1 MDLKPVSRKK
11 DRLFLFNPSKWDHI
25 ARFFGSFCD
34 IEDRTC
40 FAIRE
45 HHFKSVFAFRKCIQ
59 KAVVQSYEK
68 RALAIAEIV
77 FAVFWILVSFL
88 NRVL

>member
-1 MDLKPVSRKK
+1 MREKSA
-11 DRLFLFNPSKWDHI
+11 FLFDPRQRDHVV
-25 ARFFGSFCD
+25 RFFGSFRD

-40 FAIRE
+40 LAIRE

-59 KAVVQSYEK
+59 KAVLQSYEK